1 MGSLVVKLLSSRYT
15 TACGTF
21 FMIIHFCGA
30 RINLCAEE
38 RRERR
43 EARGRHPTSCAG
55 DEPIGSVEMSHGM
68 EIIWPFFVL
77 IYSIDSSPEVQSTVS
92 CSEFC
97 ALSVPRLGNSIQ
109 RLVRIITVTV
119 CQSINRVSATPDYG
133 NTVGHCWSEQRKWS
147 PR

>member
-68 EIIWPFFVL
+68 EIIWPFRFNLLDRLIPRGPKYCFLLRVL
-77 IYSIDSSPEVQSTVS
+77 CSVSPE
-92 CSEFC
+92 
-97 ALSVPRLGNSIQ
+97 AR
-109 RLVRIITVTV
+109 
-119 CQSINRVSATPDYG
+119 
-133 NTVGHCWSEQRKWS
+133 
-147 PR
+147 